1 MRMTRGTLQTRYRL
15 WSTIRLS
22 ELQSDNPPIEKASL
36 VTDWAIS
43 QWGHYEEVDY
53 ITIYCNIFKKNKYKN
68 EEGRKLIA

>member
-1 MRMTRGTLQTRYRL
+1 MTRGTLQTRYRL

-22 ELQSDNPPIEKASL
+22 ELQSDNPLEKASL

-43 QWGHYEEVDY
+43 QWGYYEEVDN
-53 ITIYCNIFKKNKYKN
+53 ITIYCNIFKKYKYKN